1 MEHAVTT
8 RASSRTALPAWDP
21 GRALSFFIPAAV
33 LVYISLKR
41 GGYDVVVF
49 SQVGVVVWWFLL
61 VAAVSGALVTLRMGR
76 AGWIGSALLATF
88 VVWNAIAWSWSESW
102 DRAAAETARVTTYA
116 GVFLATALI
125 VRRRYIRDVIAGV
138 GAGIVV
144 VSALALASR
153 LAPGAFPHNDTASF
167 LPTVANRLNYPV
179 NYWNALA
186 AMMAMGIPI
195 AVERAGC
202 SLRIAAQAAWA
213 AALPLLALTTFLTFS
228 RGGAVALAA
237 GLIVLLAISRHRL
250 PLLPPL
256 IIGSIGAAI
265 VIAAATQRSAVED
278 GTVRVATQ
286 GQGNE
291 MIVIVIAVCA
301 AVALLQLASA
311 LLQRHATAP
320 SWALRAYHLR
330 RPIIAAIGVAA
341 CVVALAVG
349 LPGKAS
355 NQWQEFKNPSLGLA
369 ASQENR
375 IARFTSAS
383 GNGRYQFWQSAARA
397 EQRGPLRGIGPGS
410 FEYWWARDGSLP
422 SFVRN
427 AHSLYMETLAET
439 GIVGLLLL
447 VGFLG
452 YVVAMAA
459 RAARRAYG
467 VRSTAAAA
475 AAAIAAFLV
484 AAGVDWIWQVPAL
497 PITFLMLAGTV
508 AAALRPPSVPRLG
521 IRGRALIA
529 VAADTPSITLFVASA
544 TPALC

>member
-76 AGWIGSALLATF
+76 AGWIGSALLAAF
-88 VVWNAIAWSWSESW
+88 VVWTAIAWSWSESW
-102 DRAAAETARVTTYA
+102 DRAAAETARVTAYA

-144 VSALALASR
+144 VAGVALASR
-153 LAPGAFPHNDTASF
+153 VAPGAFPHNDTASF

-228 RGGAVALAA
+228 RGGAGALAA
-237 GLIVLLAISRHRL
+237 GLVVLLVISRHRL

-256 IIGSIGAAI
+256 ITGSIGASLL
-265 VIAAATQRSAVED
+265 IAAATQRPAVED
-278 GTVRVATQ
+278 GTVGAATQ
-286 GQGNE
+286 GQANE
-291 MIVIVIAVCA
+291 MIVIIVLVCA
-301 AVALLQLASA
+301 GVALIQIAIG
-311 LLQRHATAP
+311 LLQRHANAP
-320 SWALRAYHLR
+320 GLALRVYGLR
-330 RPIIAAIGVAA
+330 RPILAAAGIVA
-341 CVVALAVG
+341 CVVVLAAG
-349 LPGKAS
+349 LPQTVS
-355 NQWQEFKNPSLGLA
+355 DQWQEFKNPRLGLA

-375 IARFTSAS
+375 AARFGSAS
-383 GNGRYQFWQSAARA
+383 GHGRYQFWESAARA
-397 EQRGPLRGIGPGS
+397 EQ
-410 FEYWWARDGSLP
+410 
-422 SFVRN
+422 
-427 AHSLYMETLAET
+427 
-439 GIVGLLLL
+439 
-447 VGFLG
+447 
-452 YVVAMAA
+452 
-459 RAARRAYG
+459 
-467 VRSTAAAA
+467 
-475 AAAIAAFLV
+475 
-484 AAGVDWIWQVPAL
+484 
-497 PITFLMLAGTV
+497 
-508 AAALRPPSVPRLG
+508 
-521 IRGRALIA
+521 
-529 VAADTPSITLFVASA
+529 
-544 TPALC
+544 